1 MTPRRI
7 VLIAL
12 VALLAAVLGV
22 CIGRAVLPQPT
33 HTGAELHA
41 LLHDQLDLD
50 ATQEAKLETIEK
62 DFANTR
68 RTLEAQL
75 RADNARLAEAIAA
88 EHVYGPRVAAAVDAS
103 HRSMGAVQKATLEHV
118 FAMRAILRPDQAA
131 KFDAAVDRTLTAEA
145 K

>member
-1 MTPRRI
+1 MTARRI
-7 VLIAL
+7 TLIAV

-22 CIGRAVLPQPT
+22 CIGRAVLPQPM

-41 LLHDQLDLD
+41 LLHDRLDLD
-50 ATQEAKLETIEK
+50 ATQGAKLAAIEK
-62 DFANTR
+62 NFAKVR
-68 RTLEAQL
+68 PMLDAQL
-75 RADNARLAEAIAA
+75 RDDNALVARAIAA
-88 EHVYGPRVAAAVDAS
+88 EHVYGLRVAAAVDAS

-131 KFDAAVDRTLTAEA
+131 KFDAALDRTLTAET